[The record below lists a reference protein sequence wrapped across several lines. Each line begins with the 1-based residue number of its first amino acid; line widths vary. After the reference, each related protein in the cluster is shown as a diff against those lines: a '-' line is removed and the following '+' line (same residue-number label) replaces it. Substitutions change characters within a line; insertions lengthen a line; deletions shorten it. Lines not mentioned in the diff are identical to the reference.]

1 MRTYLVKMCN
11 ADGSTPLGECPEYEY
26 VSEDYHSL
34 MERVFK
40 EHPEQE
46 IVSWG
51 LKDYILKM
59 RKEFGIS

>member
-1 MRTYLVKMCN
+1 MKTYLIKMCN
-11 ADGSTPLGECPEYEY
+11 IDGSTPLGESPEY
-26 VSEDYHSL
+26 SIRAEDAQGAFSIAY
-34 MERVFK
+34 K
-40 EHPEQE
+40 EHPDQE